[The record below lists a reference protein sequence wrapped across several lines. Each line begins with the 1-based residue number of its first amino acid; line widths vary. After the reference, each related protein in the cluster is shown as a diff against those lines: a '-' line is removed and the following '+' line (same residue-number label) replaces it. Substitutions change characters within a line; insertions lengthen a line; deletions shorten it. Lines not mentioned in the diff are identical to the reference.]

1 MSFEAINS
9 VVQAENEAKAAVAAA
24 EAKAKQMLSDAQ
36 AAGRAA
42 VEAAGDK
49 ADSALAELRRK
60 ADEEAMA
67 KAAELS
73 RDVENKKAALRAR
86 AEARLDRAAS
96 LVVERIVKNFMKSG
110 NIDGIIEKDF
120 FGRSTSPFDVKKVIL
135 PTDEEMER
143 NPRSRSAKLRIAIKR
158 DDGQ

>member
-24 EAKAKQMLSDAQ
+24 EAKARQMVSDAQ
-36 AAGRAA
+36 TAGKAA

-60 ADEEAMA
+60 ADEEAMS
-67 KAAELS
+67 KAADLS
-73 RDVENKKAALRAR
+73 RDVENRKAALRAR

-96 LVVERIVKNFMKSG
+96 LVVERIVKN
-110 NIDGIIEKDF
+110 
-120 FGRSTSPFDVKKVIL
+120 
-135 PTDEEMER
+135 
-143 NPRSRSAKLRIAIKR
+143 
-158 DDGQ
+158 

>member
-24 EAKAKQMLSDAQ
+24 EAKARQMLSAAQ

-60 ADEEAMA
+60 ADEEAMER
-67 KAAELS
+67 AAELS
-73 RDVENKKAALRAR
+73 RSTEIKKAAMRAR
-86 AEARLDRAAS
+86 AEARLDQAAS
-96 LVVERIVKNFMKSG
+96 LVVERIVKN
-110 NIDGIIEKDF
+110 
-120 FGRSTSPFDVKKVIL
+120 
-135 PTDEEMER
+135 
-143 NPRSRSAKLRIAIKR
+143 
-158 DDGQ
+158 